1 MITIRKEN
9 KIDYEKV
16 FELNALAFGQDNE
29 ANLVELLRKSESFV
43 PELSIVA
50 INDDELIGHILFTK
64 IKIINDI
71 DEFESLALAPM
82 AVHQQHQN
90 LGIGSKLVKYG
101 LQKAKELG
109 FVSVIVLG
117 HKEYYP
123 RFGFEPAINW
133 NIKAPFDVPSEVF
146 MGMELKHFGLKNVSG
161 IVQYPKEFEI
171 V

>member
-64 IKIINDI
+64 IKIINENTRTDDI
-71 DEFESLALAPM
+71 TVAL
-82 AVHQQHQN
+82 
-90 LGIGSKLVKYG
+90 IIIYFSIRSS
-101 LQKAKELG
+101 
-109 FVSVIVLG
+109 FIFCSIVLDF
-117 HKEYYP
+117 P
-123 RFGFEPAINW
+123 IFNNF
-133 NIKAPFDVPSEVF
+133 
-146 MGMELKHFGLKNVSG
+146 SG
-161 IVQYPKEFEI
+161 
-171 V
+171 